1 MKITSMGQRE
11 NNLVVNSE
19 KGVKAGNEQVDFAK
33 ALGKVNQREY
43 QEDLHKLIAEV
54 DKFSKKL
61 AHSCTLNDLKN
72 YKRAVQNF
80 LNRTIKVAYE
90 AQDESSWDRMGRQKL
105 YVLVKKVDEDL
116 EELSRQV
123 LGEQTDSLNILE
135 KLDEIRGLLVDMYL

>member
-1 MKITSMGQRE
+1 MKITSVSQRE
-11 NNLVVNSE
+11 NLVVSSE
-19 KGVKAGNEQVDFAK
+19 KGIKVGNEQIDFAK
-33 ALGKVNQREY
+33 ALDEVNHREY
-43 QEDLHKLIAEV
+43 KEDLHKLIAEV
-54 DKFSKKL
+54 DKMSKKL

-80 LNRTIKVAYE
+80 LKRTIKVAYE

-105 YVLVKKVDEDL
+105 YVLVKKVDENL

-123 LGEQTDSLNILE
+123 LSEQTDSLNILD